1 MSREATASV
10 YTMMLNDEG
19 YKDLVADDPSVLDEW
34 DLTDEER
41 QLLLD
46 EAGAEVSGF
55 AIGAGALMHHIRFG
69 PPLPQP
75 VASSFGIALN
85 RAAGLPA
92 GALQGPGF
100 AADGCCPWNK
110 PPSAP
115 SGGMVE

>member
-19 YKDLVADDPSVLDEW
+19 YKDLVAEEPSTLDEW

-55 AIGAGALMHHIRFG
+55 RIGGGPLMAHIRFG
-69 PPLPQP
+69 PPLSQP
-75 VASSFGIALN
+75 VASSFGLALN
-85 RAAGLPA
+85 AAAGLPA
-92 GALQGPGF
+92 GAPQGPGF
-100 AADGCCPWNK
+100 AADGCCPWGH
-110 PPSAP
+110 PPGADI
-115 SGGMVE
+115 GGMVE